1 MKTISLINTKIKKGE
16 AVVVTAEEMT
26 EIVKSLGPEKAAQ
39 EVNVVT
45 TGTFG
50 AMCSSGV
57 WVNFG
62 HSDPPIKMSKVWLND
77 VEGYAGVN
85 PLLIGELKL

>member
-45 TGTFG
+45 I
-50 AMCSSGV
+50 